1 MHRSIIRACFS
12 LFILTSSFTVHA
24 AGLGNF
30 TLNSY
35 LGQPF
40 RAEIDIV
47 SINKEDISTLSA
59 KLASRKTF
67 QHLSVDYAPFLS
79 EFEISIENRINGQ
92 PYVKITSPQQIVE
105 PFLSILVE
113 LNWSSGHL
121 TREYAVLL
129 DPPEDSLEVALPAVE
144 VEAEIEAEAE
154 VEAEIEAEAEA
165 EAEAQVAPSAAQ
177 SEPVS
182 AAKPETTYIPVKSGD
197 NLTKIAQ
204 KAAYPNVQLNQM
216 LVALHRANRKAFSGN
231 NMNRLKTGP
240 ILRIPDASE
249 VAAISPGEADK
260 EVKMQTNNWELYR
273 QKLAAEVSSAT
284 FVDKESAQT
293 AAGKIVTKVDDS
305 AKASVKQPE
314 EKLSISN
321 GEGIIE
327 GSTGD
332 NATNSSQDYIAAL
345 EDSAISKAKELNEA
359 NENIA
364 ILEKN
369 IEKLRQLL
377 ELKNAGISELQTP
390 AEDTSNAATEIR
402 SPPVI
407 TEESVLDNMGSAKED
422 KDSSGYV
429 GEEPGADLPAAGTD
443 MPNDKVVSAPPS
455 VKNPPLIIAEKVPMI
470 DSLIENIEY
479 VGAALILLL
488 IGLLAMKKGKKEV
501 VNSDTTPR
509 ADSSNS
515 EKNNDSDDVVILDSL
530 VSDDTKDN
538 DTSMNFS
545 GVSESEEATPTPVL
559 PEEDLADIN
568 LNIDDSVTTESVGV
582 KPVEKSGRW
591 HEIATKIDLARA
603 YQEMGDSDHAKEAL
617 QEVLKDG
624 DIEQQKSAKI
634 ILDRL

>member
-1 MHRSIIRACFS
+1 MHRSIIRACFY
-12 LFILTSSFTVHA
+12 LFILTSPFTVHA

-47 SINKEDISTLSA
+47 SINKEDIPTLSA

-67 QHLSVDYAPFLS
+67 EHLSVDYAPFLS

-92 PYVKITSPQQIVE
+92 LYVRITSPQQIVE

-240 ILRIPDASE
+240 ILRMPDASE

-273 QKLAAEVSSAT
+273 QKLAAEVSSAS

-390 AEDTSNAATEIR
+390 AEDTSNAATEIS

-443 MPNDKVVSAPPS
+443 MPNDKVVAPPP

-538 DTSMNFS
+538 DTSINFS

-603 YQEMGDSDHAKEAL
+603 YQEMGDSDRAKEAL

>member
-1 MHRSIIRACFS
+1 
-12 LFILTSSFTVHA
+12 LTSSFTVHA

-92 PYVKITSPQQIVE
+92 PYVKITSPQQIVG

-121 TREYAVLL
+121 IREYVVLL
-129 DPPEDSLEVALPAVE
+129 DSPEDSLAAALPAVE
-144 VEAEIEAEAE
+144 AEVEVEMEAEI
-154 VEAEIEAEAEA
+154 
-165 EAEAQVAPSAAQ
+165 EAQVAPSAAQ
-177 SEPVS
+177 PEPVS
-182 AAKPETTYIPVKSGD
+182 AAKPEATYIPVKSGD

-204 KAAYPNVQLNQM
+204 KAGYPNVQLNQM

-284 FVDKESAQT
+284 SVDKESAQT

-327 GSTGD
+327 GSSGD

-390 AEDTSNAATEIR
+390 AEDTSNAVTEIR

-407 TEESVLDNMGSAKED
+407 TEESVSDNMGSAQED

-429 GEEPGADLPAAGTD
+429 EEEPGADLPVAGTD
-443 MPNDKVVSAPPS
+443 MPNDKVVSAPPP

-488 IGLLAMKKGKKEV
+488 IGLLAMKKEKKEI

-545 GVSESEEATPTPVL
+545 GVSESEEVTPTPVL

-568 LNIDDSVTTESVGV
+568 LHIDDSVTTESVVV
-582 KPVEKSGRW
+582 KSVEKSGRW

-603 YQEMGDSDHAKEAL
+603 YQEMGDSDRAKEAL

>member
-1 MHRSIIRACFS
+1 VHRSIIRACFS

-92 PYVKITSPQQIVE
+92 PYVKITSPQQIVG

-121 TREYAVLL
+121 IREYVVLL
-129 DPPEDSLEVALPAVE
+129 DSPEDSLAAALPAVE
-144 VEAEIEAEAE
+144 AEVEVEMEAEI
-154 VEAEIEAEAEA
+154 
-165 EAEAQVAPSAAQ
+165 EAQVAPSAAQ
-177 SEPVS
+177 PEPVS
-182 AAKPETTYIPVKSGD
+182 AAKPEATYIPVKSGD

-204 KAAYPNVQLNQM
+204 KAGYPNVQLNQM

-284 FVDKESAQT
+284 SVDKESAQT

-327 GSTGD
+327 GSSGD

-390 AEDTSNAATEIR
+390 AEDTSNAVTEIR

-407 TEESVLDNMGSAKED
+407 TEESVSDNMGSAQED

-429 GEEPGADLPAAGTD
+429 EEEPGADLPVAGTD
-443 MPNDKVVSAPPS
+443 MPNDKVVSAPPP

-488 IGLLAMKKGKKEV
+488 IGLLAMKKEKKEI

-545 GVSESEEATPTPVL
+545 GVSESEEVTPTPVL

-568 LNIDDSVTTESVGV
+568 LHIDDSVTTESVVV
-582 KPVEKSGRW
+582 KSVEKSGRW

-603 YQEMGDSDHAKEAL
+603 YQEMGDSDRAKEAL

>member
-1 MHRSIIRACFS
+1 
-12 LFILTSSFTVHA
+12 
-24 AGLGNF
+24 
-30 TLNSY
+30 
-35 LGQPF
+35 
-40 RAEIDIV
+40 
-47 SINKEDISTLSA
+47 
-59 KLASRKTF
+59 
-67 QHLSVDYAPFLS
+67 
-79 EFEISIENRINGQ
+79 
-92 PYVKITSPQQIVE
+92 
-105 PFLSILVE
+105 
-113 LNWSSGHL
+113 
-121 TREYAVLL
+121 
-129 DPPEDSLEVALPAVE
+129 
-144 VEAEIEAEAE
+144 
-154 VEAEIEAEAEA
+154 
-165 EAEAQVAPSAAQ
+165 
-177 SEPVS
+177 
-182 AAKPETTYIPVKSGD
+182 
-197 NLTKIAQ
+197 
-204 KAAYPNVQLNQM
+204 M

-407 TEESVLDNMGSAKED
+407 TEESVLDNMGSAQED

-603 YQEMGDSDHAKEAL
+603 YQEMGDSDRAKEAL

>member
-121 TREYAVLL
+121 IREYVVLL
-129 DPPEDSLEVALPAVE
+129 DSPEDSLAAALPAVE
-144 VEAEIEAEAE
+144 AE
-154 VEAEIEAEAEA
+154 VEMEVEV
-165 EAEAQVAPSAAQ
+165 EAQVAPSAAQ
-177 SEPVS
+177 PEPVS

-204 KAAYPNVQLNQM
+204 KAGYPNVQLNQM

-240 ILRIPDASE
+240 ILRMPDASE

-273 QKLAAEVSSAT
+273 QKLAAEVSSAS

-364 ILEKN
+364 ILENN

-443 MPNDKVVSAPPS
+443 MPNDKVVAPPP

-488 IGLLAMKKGKKEV
+488 IGLLAMKKEKKEV

-515 EKNNDSDDVVILDSL
+515 EKNNDSDGVVILDSL

-545 GVSESEEATPTPVL
+545 GVSEPEEATPTPVL

-603 YQEMGDSDHAKEAL
+603 YQEMGDSDRAKEAL

>member
-92 PYVKITSPQQIVE
+92 PYVKITSPQQIVG

-121 TREYAVLL
+121 IREYVVLL
-129 DPPEDSLEVALPAVE
+129 DSPEDSLAAALPAVE
-144 VEAEIEAEAE
+144 AEVEVEMEAEI
-154 VEAEIEAEAEA
+154 
-165 EAEAQVAPSAAQ
+165 EAQVAPSAAQ
-177 SEPVS
+177 PEPVS
-182 AAKPETTYIPVKSGD
+182 AAKPEATYIPVKSGD

-204 KAAYPNVQLNQM
+204 KAGYPNVQLNQM

-284 FVDKESAQT
+284 SVDKESAQT

-327 GSTGD
+327 GSSGD

-390 AEDTSNAATEIR
+390 AEDTSNAVTEIR

-407 TEESVLDNMGSAKED
+407 TEESVSDNMGSAQED

-429 GEEPGADLPAAGTD
+429 EEEPGADLPVAGTD
-443 MPNDKVVSAPPS
+443 MPNDKVVSAPPP

-488 IGLLAMKKGKKEV
+488 IGLLAMKKEKKEI

-545 GVSESEEATPTPVL
+545 GVSESEEVTPTPVL

-568 LNIDDSVTTESVGV
+568 LHIDDSVTTESVGV
-582 KPVEKSGRW
+582 KPVENSGRW

-603 YQEMGDSDHAKEAL
+603 YQEMGDSDRAKEAL

>member
-1 MHRSIIRACFS
+1 VHRSIIRACFS

-92 PYVKITSPQQIVE
+92 PYVKIASPQQIVE

-121 TREYAVLL
+121 IREYVVLL
-129 DPPEDSLEVALPAVE
+129 DSPEDSLAAALPAVE
-144 VEAEIEAEAE
+144 AE
-154 VEAEIEAEAEA
+154 VEMEVEV
-165 EAEAQVAPSAAQ
+165 EAQVAPSAAQ
-177 SEPVS
+177 PEPVS

-204 KAAYPNVQLNQM
+204 KAGYPNVQLNQM
-216 LVALHRANRKAFSGN
+216 LVALHRANRRAFSGN

-240 ILRIPDASE
+240 ILRMPDASE

-273 QKLAAEVSSAT
+273 QKLAAEVSSAS

-364 ILEKN
+364 ILENN

-407 TEESVLDNMGSAKED
+407 NEESVSDNMGSAQED
-422 KDSSGYV
+422 KDLSGYV
-429 GEEPGADLPAAGTD
+429 GEEPGANLPAAGTD
-443 MPNDKVVSAPPS
+443 MPNDKVISALPP
-455 VKNPPLIIAEKVPMI
+455 VKKPPLIIAEKVPMI
-470 DSLIENIEY
+470 DSLIENFEY

-488 IGLLAMKKGKKEV
+488 VGLLAMKKGKKEV

-545 GVSESEEATPTPVL
+545 GVSEPEEATPTPVL

-603 YQEMGDSDHAKEAL
+603 YQEMGDSDRAKEAL

>member
-1 MHRSIIRACFS
+1 VHRSIIRAYFF
-12 LFILTSSFTVHA
+12 LFVLTSSFTIHA

-40 RAEIDIV
+40 KAEIDIV

-67 QHLSVDYAPFLS
+67 QHLNVDYAPFLS
-79 EFEISIENRINGQ
+79 EFEINIENRINGQ
-92 PYVKITSPQQIVE
+92 PYVKITSPQRVVE

-113 LNWSSGHL
+113 LNWSSGL
-121 TREYAVLL
+121 LIREYAVLL
-129 DPPEDSLEVALPAVE
+129 DPPEDSLKPALPVVE
-144 VEAEIEAEAE
+144 VEIVAE
-154 VEAEIEAEAEA
+154 VEAEAEA
-165 EAEAQVAPSAAQ
+165 EAETETVPSVAQP
-177 SEPVS
+177 EPVTTE
-182 AAKPETTYIPVKSGD
+182 KPETTYIPVKSGD

-273 QKLAAEVSSAT
+273 QKLAAEVSSAAL
-284 FVDKESAQT
+284 VGEESAQA
-293 AAGKIVTKVDDS
+293 AAGKIATKIDDS
-305 AKASVKQPE
+305 AKASVKQSE

-321 GEGIIE
+321 GEGILE

-332 NATNSSQDYIAAL
+332 SATNSSQDYIAAL
-345 EDSAISKAKELNEA
+345 EDSAISKAKALNEA

-364 ILEKN
+364 ILEEN
-369 IEKLRQLL
+369 IEKLRKLL

-390 AEDTSNAATEIR
+390 AGDTSNAAAEIK
-402 SPPVI
+402 SPPTI
-407 TEESVLDNMGSAKED
+407 TEESVPDNNESSQEGKDLSGSAAEKL
-422 KDSSGYV
+422 GV
-429 GEEPGADLPAAGTD
+429 DLPVAGTD
-443 MPNDKVVSAPPS
+443 VPNSKVAPAPPP
-455 VKNPPLIIAEKVPMI
+455 VKNPPLIIAEKTPMI

-479 VGAALILLL
+479 VGAALLLLL
-488 IGLLAMKKGKKEV
+488 IGLFAMSKGKKEV
-501 VNSDTTPR
+501 VNGDTTPK

-515 EKNNDSDDVVILDSL
+515 ENNNDSDNVVILDSL

-545 GVSESEEATPTPVL
+545 DVSESEEATPAPVL
-559 PEEDLADIN
+559 PEEDLAGIN
-568 LNIDDSVTTESVGV
+568 LNIDDSVTTEPVGV

-603 YQEMGDSDHAKEAL
+603 YQEMGDNDGAKEAL

-624 DIEQQKSAKI
+624 DVEQQKSAKI
-634 ILDRL
+634 ILDKL